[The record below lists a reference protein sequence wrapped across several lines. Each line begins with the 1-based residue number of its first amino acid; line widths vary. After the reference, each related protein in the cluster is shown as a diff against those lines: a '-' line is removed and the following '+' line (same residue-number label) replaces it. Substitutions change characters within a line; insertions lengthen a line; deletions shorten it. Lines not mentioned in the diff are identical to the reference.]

1 MTKYPN
7 NPTAQFLGVLSPI
20 YDLWFKLTRVWSLL
34 VLSPKAKGRPN
45 KWFVSWLSGRKTY
58 LTESYFEMCGI
69 QVYFPKRSKSNIY
82 SYLLYIYIYIHSKCV
97 SIYNHILRQIRYHC
111 VSASGAPRMEHG
123 PQTSVE
129 RNIALLRDLAVLG
142 EGPILKFQVISDRFC
157 NKEWR
162 TNITWITKWRGYSLF
177 LRF

>member
-1 MTKYPN
+1 M
-7 NPTAQFLGVLSPI
+7 I
-20 YDLWFKLTRVWSLL
+20 YDSNWQGYDPCSCYPRRQKAGQISGLCPDFRGGKHILQNLTSKCVEFKSTFLKDQNRTFI
-34 VLSPKAKGRPN
+34 AI
-45 KWFVSWLSGRKTY
+45 
-58 LTESYFEMCGI
+58 CC
-69 QVYFPKRSKSNIY
+69 
-82 SYLLYIYIYIHSKCV
+82 IYIYIHSKCV